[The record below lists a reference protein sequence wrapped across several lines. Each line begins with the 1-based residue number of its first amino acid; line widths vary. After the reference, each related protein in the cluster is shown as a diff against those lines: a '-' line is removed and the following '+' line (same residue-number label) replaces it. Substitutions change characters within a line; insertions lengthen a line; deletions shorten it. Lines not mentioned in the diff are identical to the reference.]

1 MPRSIRLPMGIALL
15 ALATV
20 AGSPARADDVQVCS
34 SDTATPD
41 NVIRACTGLMRARK
55 LAGQHLENTLWRRG
69 IAYVKKGDIDSAI
82 QDADGMIRAAPAS
95 ATAFE
100 YRAQNWIRKGD
111 LERAKRDADD
121 AVRLGPKIAG
131 LYNTRGLTHQLLG
144 QSDAA
149 MADFDQAIRLNP
161 KQPHYFSG
169 RASSWQSKGEYTRA
183 LTDLAQA
190 IKLDPKEAS
199 YYANRGSVYREMGD
213 FDRAMT
219 EFDQVTR
226 MSPRMAP
233 PFAGRGM
240 IWRARADFDKAIA
253 EFDQAIE
260 RDPNFMGA
268 RVGRGLAQ
276 ESKGNTE
283 LAKQDFRQALSMK
296 ITAEARGSAVGSVYL
311 LGDRFKGIAE
321 ARLKVLETTP
331 VTPSATPIA
340 PVPAASIKER
350 RIALVIG
357 NGAYTGAS
365 KLTNP
370 ANDAASIAKA
380 LRGIGFE
387 VSEGL
392 DLDATKMKDT
402 INGFLRAASTASM
415 AVMFYAGHGM
425 QIDGKNYLVP
435 IDARLDSGEAMIA
448 SVSDVD
454 TILSGLDDQLRTNI
468 VILDACRDDPTLQKS
483 QTTVASRS
491 VQVRSGLAAQS
502 GLGAGATIGA
512 GTLVAF
518 ATAPG
523 QFALDGDGANSPFSA
538 ALARHIS
545 TPGLEVQQMLTRV
558 RAEVVAATKNKQVP
572 WSNSSLLGEV
582 FLVGSR

>member
-1 MPRSIRLPMGIALL
+1 MPRSIRLPIAIAFLTL
-15 ALATV
+15 AASV
-20 AGSPARADDVQVCS
+20 GSPARADDAKICYNQKSAPDDAIKACS
-34 SDTATPD
+34 KLLQS
-41 NVIRACTGLMRARK
+41 RK
-55 LAGQHLENTLWRRG
+55 LTGSNRSNTLSWRAN
-69 IAYVKKGDIDSAI
+69 AYLLKGDLDPALK
-82 QDADGMIRAAPAS
+82 DTDDMIRLTPAS
-95 ATAFE
+95 HIAFSL
-100 YRAQNWIRKGD
+100 RAQVWLRKSD
-111 LERAKRDADD
+111 LERARRDSED
-121 AVRLGPKIAG
+121 AVRLEPKVADYRNVYG
-131 LYNTRGLTHQLLG
+131 FALHQLG
-144 QSDAA
+144 QYDL
-149 MADFDQAIRLNP
+149 AIAEYDHAIKLNP
-161 KQPHYFSG
+161 KQAAFFSNRG
-169 RASSWQSKGEYTRA
+169 NSWQAKGDYARA
-183 LTDLAQA
+183 IADQTEAMRIDPTNA
-190 IKLDPKEAS
+190 IFPNS
-199 YYANRGSVYREMGD
+199 RANGYREIGD
-213 FDRAMT
+213 FDRAMADY
-219 EFDQVTR
+219 DQSTK
-226 MSPRMAP
+226 MNSKTAS

-240 IWRARADFDKAIA
+240 IWRARGDFDRAIA
-253 EFDQAIE
+253 EFDQAIA
-260 RDPNFMGA
+260 RDSGSLTIH
-268 RVGRGLAQ
+268 VGRGLAH
-276 ESKGNTE
+276 ESRGNIE
-283 LAKQDFRQALSMK
+283 AAKRDFAHALTMKLTGQAQGAAAGVMY
-296 ITAEARGSAVGSVYL
+296 IGGERY
-311 LGDRFKGIAE
+311 RGIAE
-321 ARLKVLETTP
+321 ARLKVLET
-331 VTPSATPIA
+331 AAAA
-340 PVPAASIKER
+340 PAPAPQAPAPASIKER

-365 KLTNP
+365 KLANP
-370 ANDAASIAKA
+370 ANDAAAIAKA

-387 VSEGL
+387 VTEGL
-392 DLDATKMKDT
+392 NLDAQKMKET
-402 INGFLRAASTASM
+402 INVFLRSASTASM

-435 IDARLDSGEAMIA
+435 VDARLDSGEAMIA

-523 QFALDGDGANSPFSA
+523 QFALDGEGGNSPFSA

-545 TPGLEVQQMLTRV
+545 TPGLELQQMLTRV